1 MNTETEA
8 EKRRRKAVET
18 LGRVVVGAY
27 PDAENL
33 LDEPDKIVSLTDL
46 YNAMDRARKSR
57 EAFGDTLLQ
66 FICIELLE
74 GTENL
79 TAPGGHDPQSVVRVM
94 TRAIGDLHAVLGAV
108 VKHLEAA
115 GCDLGD

>member
-1 MNTETEA
+1 MNTETDE
-8 EKRRRKAVET
+8 EKRQREAVET
-18 LGRVVVGAY
+18 LGHVVVTAY

-33 LDEPDKIVSLTDL
+33 LDEPDKIASLADL
-46 YNAMDRARKSR
+46 YHSMDRARKSR

-74 GTENL
+74 GTEHL
-79 TAPGGHDPQSVVRVM
+79 TAPGGHDPQAVVRVLN
-94 TRAIGDLHAVLGAV
+94 TAIEDLRAVLGAT